1 MSILYVNLRFVKLSI
16 NFFYE
21 KIWNFKISHK
31 KLKGGFSM
39 KAMKIK
45 MKRSCEYSRNVR
57 DIDFIYLDSIH
68 AYWTK
73 AQVHDYLK
81 ENPKSIQVNIFPYPS
96 LSPVVSSTG
105 EKYVRSEANDT
116 TMDNLLRLPRE

>member
-1 MSILYVNLRFVKLSI
+1 
-16 NFFYE
+16 
-21 KIWNFKISHK
+21 
-31 KLKGGFSM
+31 M

-81 ENPKSIQVNIFPYPS
+81 ENPNVAIDYIHGTEEVERLCRDENAVGFIFDGMEKSELFSAVDQDGS
-96 LSPVVSSTG
+96 
-105 EKYVRSEANDT
+105 
-116 TMDNLLRLPRE
+116 LPRKTFSMGHADDKRFYIEGRRIK